1 MRPLSHPLQALVR
14 RQPYHL
20 LLPFLCVWI
29 IKPFYQGSRLD
40 WLGLVI
46 AGPLFLTL
54 YSLSHASRRRF
65 SMAGLSGL
73 TLLGIFYVP
82 LNPEASGIF
91 AFVAA
96 IYAAH
101 HSRWRILWLYLLGIN
116 VLLLAEAL
124 LFHLN
129 LWTWIGGGSGA
140 LLFTLL
146 VLLNA
151 REREANLQ
159 LRMAQDEIGRLAK
172 VTERERITRDLHDVL
187 GHTLSLIAM
196 KSELAQKRFG
206 TNPHLT
212 LVEAQ
217 QIEVLSR
224 EALVRVRG
232 ALHGYSTGSFQQE
245 VDRISDALT
254 SVGLEVKYLTDGV
267 VLSPL
272 QESVFGMV
280 LQESATNIMRHAYAG
295 RCEIKLHSTP
305 DAVCLLIA
313 DDGRASP
320 VYDGFGLRG
329 LEQRLSSFGGSLQV
343 TAEHGTRLQ
352 ASLPRS

>member
-1 MRPLSHPLQALVR
+1 MRTQGYRLQALVR

-29 IKPFYQGSRLD
+29 IKPFYQGSQVD
-40 WLGLVI
+40 WLGLVV
-46 AGPLFLTL
+46 AGPLFLAL
-54 YSLSHASRRRF
+54 YALSHASRRHL
-65 SMAGLSGL
+65 SITGLSGL
-73 TLLGIFYVP
+73 TLLGICYVP
-82 LNPEASGIF
+82 MNPEASNIF
-91 AFVAA
+91 AFGAA

-101 HSRWRILWLYLLGIN
+101 QPRWRVLWLYLLGIN

-129 LWTWIGGGSGA
+129 LWTWVGGGSGA

-172 VTERERITRDLHDVL
+172 VTERERIARDLHDVL

-196 KSELAQKRFG
+196 KSELAQKRFQAD
-206 TNPHLT
+206 PHLT

-224 EALVRVRG
+224 QALVRVRG

-245 VDRISDALT
+245 VDRISAALT
-254 SVGLEVKYLTDGV
+254 SVGLEVKCQTDEV
-267 VLSPL
+267 VLNSM

-280 LQESATNIMRHAYAG
+280 LQEAATNIMRHAHAG
-295 RCEIKLHSTP
+295 CCEIKLHSTH

-313 DDGRASP
+313 DNGRASP
-320 VYDGFGLRG
+320 DYNGFGLRG
-329 LEQRLSSFGGSLQV
+329 MEERLRLLGGSLQL
-343 TAEHGTRLQ
+343 TAEHGTRLK
-352 ASLPRS
+352 ACLPHM

>member
-1 MRPLSHPLQALVR
+1 MRTLNHRVQVVR
-14 RQPYHL
+14 RQTYHL

-40 WLGLVI
+40 WLGLAI
-46 AGPLFLTL
+46 AIPLFLAL
-54 YSLSHASRRRF
+54 YTLSHANRRWVR
-65 SMAGLSGL
+65 MTGLSGL

-96 IYAAH
+96 IYAARQP
-101 HSRWRILWLYLLGIN
+101 RWRVLWAYLLGAN
-116 VLLLAEAL
+116 VVLLGEAL

-151 REREANLQ
+151 RERETNLQ

-172 VTERERITRDLHDVL
+172 ISERERITRDLHDVL

-196 KSELAQKRFG
+196 KSEVAQKRFA
-206 TNPHLT
+206 TDPRLT
-212 LVEAQ
+212 LAETQ

-232 ALHGYSTGSFQQE
+232 ALHGYTTVSFQQE
-245 VDRISDALT
+245 VERISAALT
-254 SVGLEVKYLTDGV
+254 SVGLEVKCHVDEV
-267 VLSPL
+267 VLSSM

-280 LQESATNIMRHAYAG
+280 LQEAATNVMRHAYAG
-295 RCEIKLHSTP
+295 GCEIKLHSTP
-305 DAVCLLIA
+305 NAVCLLVA
-313 DDGRASP
+313 DNGRSSLR
-320 VYDGFGLRG
+320 YEGFGLRG
-329 LEQRLSSFGGSLQV
+329 MEERLRLLGGSLRV
-343 TAEHGTRLQ
+343 VADGGTRLE